1 MEGGVRSWGQQS
13 GMHLFSQGSLREESG
28 RRAGDLGTQTDVDK
42 SAVSFVLAEYPRGT
56 EVRCRGAGLLSSKC
70 NWPCPLLHGIVVTCE
85 PQTCLFLTVKIR
97 QVPQP
102 P

>member
-56 EVRCRGAGLLSSKC
+56 EVLSSKC
-70 NWPCPLLHGIVVTCE
+70 NRPCPLLHGIVVTCE

-97 QVPQP
+97 QVPEP